1 MTFLLLILN
10 TVFAVLTAL
19 FYQSRT
25 LLVFSFLFA
34 YANPLLLGTTS
45 SDPYTLLGY
54 TMIVTLGAMS
64 ISFLR
69 HDDILFFLSLAF
81 SIVLFLVA
89 PYHDDIQWITKF
101 LCIDAVGI
109 MALYVSTQFEQK
121 FQQISNTLVL

>member
-1 MTFLLLILN
+1 VTFLLLILN

-89 PYHDDIQWITKF
+89 PYHDDTQWIAKF

-109 MALYVSTQFEQK
+109 IGLYVSSRFEQK
-121 FQQISNTLVL
+121 YQQISNTLVL